1 MSGSES
7 QPSAVDVLT
16 AELAEARRDNV
27 LLAARVVELSTLVE
41 SLSGQVA
48 ELTRRLGMD
57 SRNSSKPPSS
67 DDPNKGARKQSS
79 TRVRTGRK
87 AGGQG
92 GHPGAGL
99 AMVAAANAT
108 ERVEPLVC
116 ADPGCGRDLA
126 GCAQV
131 GVNVVQV
138 FDIEPITLTVTQLNL
153 VRRRCVCGKTTAG
166 AAPYGVAGPAC
177 YGPGVR
183 AVTALI
189 SKIGHVSVE
198 RTAALMEMIL
208 SAPVSTGFVASVDAR
223 LHGLLE
229 PFDVQVKERLADAA
243 VAGTDETF
251 VSLSGVQAYVFTFH
265 DHDKI
270 VWYGAHTDRGHAAL
284 DDFGILTR
292 FRGVLVRDDFSGYYK
307 YAAAQHG
314 VQLCCA
320 HIIRSLT
327 GVYDSQPQRQWWAT
341 DLRHLI
347 GTAITAANT
356 AIAAGHAQLS
366 AEQVGQFRTAYLAH
380 AAAGVRQNPRL
391 PGLDKPDGLVLAER
405 MTKKVD
411 QFLYFLTDLRV
422 PPTNNASERALR
434 RTKTQQKISGCW
446 RSLHGLQAFCRIH
459 TYLTTAGNH
468 GVRAFDALHQAF
480 TGTPWRLPEPA

>member
-1 MSGSES
+1 MSGSGS
-7 QPSAVDVLT
+7 QRSSVEALS
-16 AELAEARRDNV
+16 AELAEVRGENV
-27 LLAARVVELSTLVE
+27 LLAARVVELSALVE
-41 SLSGQVA
+41 SLTVQVA
-48 ELTRRLGMD
+48 ELTRRLGVD

-67 DDPNKGARKQSS
+67 DDPNSGRRGASS
-79 TRVRTGRK
+79 TRVKTGRR
-87 AGGQG
+87 AGGQS

-99 AMVAAANAT
+99 AMVAIPDAC
-108 ERVEPLVC
+108 ERVEPRVC
-116 ADPGCGRDLA
+116 TDPACGRDLA

-138 FDIEPITLTVTQLNL
+138 FDIAPITLTVTQLEL
-153 VRRRCVCGKTTAG
+153 VKRRCACGKASTAT
-166 AAPYGVAGPAC
+166 PYGVSGPTC

-223 LHGLLE
+223 LHDLLE
-229 PFDVQVKERLADAA
+229 PFDAEVKTRLGDAA

-251 VSLSGVQAYVFTFH
+251 VSLSGTQAYVFTFH

-270 VWYGAHTDRGHAAL
+270 VWYGAHTSRGHAAL
-284 DDFGILTR
+284 DDFGILGR
-292 FRGVLVRDDFSGYYK
+292 FRGVLVRDDFSGYHK
-307 YAAAQHG
+307 YTAAQQA

-327 GVYDSQPQRQWWAT
+327 GIYESHPERQWWAK
-341 DLRHLI
+341 DLRHTI
-347 GTAITAANT
+347 AEAITAANT
-356 AIAAGHAQLS
+356 AIATARSRLPTD
-366 AEQVGQFRTAYLAH
+366 QVEHLRSAYLTSAN
-380 AAAGVRQNPRL
+380 AGIRQNPY
-391 PGLDKPDGLVLAER
+391 PSGSDKPDGLVLAER
-405 MTKKVD
+405 MIKKVD

-446 RSLHGLQAFCRIH
+446 RSIRGLQAFCRIH
-459 TYLTTAGNH
+459 TYLTTAANH
-468 GVRAFDALHQAF
+468 DVRPLEALRQAF
-480 TGTPWRLPEPA
+480 TGNPWRLPTPA